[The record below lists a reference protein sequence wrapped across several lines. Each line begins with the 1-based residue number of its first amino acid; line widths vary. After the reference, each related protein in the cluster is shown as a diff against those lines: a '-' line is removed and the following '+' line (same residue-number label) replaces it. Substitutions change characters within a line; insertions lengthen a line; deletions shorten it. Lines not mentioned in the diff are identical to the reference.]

1 MTPQEKNV
9 FGKLFP
15 KTELASHKVELAL
28 ADDLKAGTT
37 FLQAA
42 TDAVKKSITNY
53 ETSYKAMQTESNG
66 AKSVLNTQMKLINNI
81 EAKAKELGIN
91 PNAIPNYNE
100 INKAWQMTSDAIDRV
115 AEF

>member
-1 MTPQEKNV
+1 MTPELKKIGN
-9 FGKLFP
+9 KLF
-15 KTELASHKVELAL
+15 KTELGSHKVELAL

-53 ETSYKAMQTESNG
+53 ETSYKAMQTQSNG

-91 PNAIPNYNE
+91 PNTIPNYNE

>member
-1 MTPQEKNV
+1 MSELKTIGN
-9 FGKLFP
+9 KLF
-15 KTELASHKVELAL
+15 KTELGSQRVELAL

-66 AKSVLNTQMKLINNI
+66 AKSVLKTQMKLINNI

-91 PNAIPNYNE
+91 PNTIPNYNE